1 MSASL
6 TRISTMLGRRC
17 LMVRAK
23 NISCFGVLTKA
34 GLYLGLEN
42 GEERTLVGKTGLEN
56 GKYLAS

>member
-1 MSASL
+1 
-6 TRISTMLGRRC
+6 MLGRHC
-17 LMVRAK
+17 LMVRAE

-42 GEERTLVGKTGLEN
+42 GEERTLVGKTGLKN